1 MTSEASPR
9 LGILRPS
16 ATAVGYDRS
25 DKRNKDRGINRSI
38 TNEEVK
44 IEGLQKQ
51 RKENERSRMREEA
64 KRRNES
70 GSTARNGDLL
80 RLNNGSRS

>member
-1 MTSEASPR
+1 MTDLIKETE
-9 LGILRPS
+9 IEE
-16 ATAVGYDRS
+16 
-25 DKRNKDRGINRSI
+25 SI
-38 TNEEVK
+38 EVTNEEVK
-44 IEGLQKQ
+44 IESFKRQ